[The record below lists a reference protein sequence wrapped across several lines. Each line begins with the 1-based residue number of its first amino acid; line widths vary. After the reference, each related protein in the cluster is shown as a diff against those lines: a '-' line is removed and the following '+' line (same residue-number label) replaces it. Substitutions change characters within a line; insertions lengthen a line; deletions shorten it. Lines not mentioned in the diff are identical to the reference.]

1 MPGSDRLGMTSII
14 RNLYLQPRLYE
25 TMNHFFRASS
35 WNLGAIREKWM
46 EAVQSNAPLW
56 KEGEYTILVGD
67 GVKQAKEGKRMPGV
81 KKQYQESENSSK
93 PEYIFGHMF
102 GGIGVL
108 AGNILKSFCIPLY
121 INLQDG
127 IQTIL
132 SWGRKG
138 KKPSPPM

>member
-1 MPGSDRLGMTSII
+1 
-14 RNLYLQPRLYE
+14 
-25 TMNHFFRASS
+25 
-35 WNLGAIREKWM
+35 M

-56 KEGEYTILVGD
+56 REGEYTILTGD

-102 GGIGVL
+102 GGIGIL
-108 AGNILKSFCIPLY
+108 SENIWTTFCIPLY

-132 SWGRKG
+132 SWGKEGRETVPFCDKNLTFFTYIVNCSRFRVYIISSG
-138 KKPSPPM
+138 NPDSTTL